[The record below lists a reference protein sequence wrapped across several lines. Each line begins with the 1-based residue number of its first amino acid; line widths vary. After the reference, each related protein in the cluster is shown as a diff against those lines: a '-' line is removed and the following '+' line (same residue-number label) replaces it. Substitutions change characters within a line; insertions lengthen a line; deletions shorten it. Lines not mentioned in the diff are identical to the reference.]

1 MTRFR
6 VRPFRWGKGFQD
18 GPILTGTGESAEHRR
33 RARRAPS
40 PYQGSASANPMSMD
54 ATSARVPLLRGART
68 PLPLPLITSR
78 LTAQAAGW
86 LS

>member
-18 GPILTGTGESAEHRR
+18 GPILTGTGESAEHGP
-33 RARRAPS
+33 RARRSRS
-40 PYQGSASANPMSMD
+40 PCQVSASANPMSMD
-54 ATSARVPLLRGART
+54 AASARVPLLLGART
-68 PLPLPLITSR
+68 PPPLPWMTSR

>member
-6 VRPFRWGKGFQD
+6 VRPFRWGKGVQD
-18 GPILTGTGESAEHRR
+18 GPIPTGTGESAEHGP
-33 RARRAPS
+33 RARRTRS
-40 PYQGSASANPMSMD
+40 PCQVSASAKPMSMD